1 MPGMPGIPPLP
12 PPKALFIFGVA
23 KLNEQLFDVYTSG
36 VTSDERNQ
44 NRTVYGSWVVKGFFA
59 ESPPRPYLPRIASL
73 EEMFVSGVAVLAE
86 PARGTR
92 ASVPLIVPTA
102 GISPI
107 FMSRSLSSRLLPKR
121 TYWSPRRSSCI
132 ADIAAY

>member
-44 NRTVYGSWVVKGFFA
+44 NRTVYGS
-59 ESPPRPYLPRIASL
+59 
-73 EEMFVSGVAVLAE
+73 
-86 PARGTR
+86 
-92 ASVPLIVPTA
+92 
-102 GISPI
+102 
-107 FMSRSLSSRLLPKR
+107 
-121 TYWSPRRSSCI
+121 
-132 ADIAAY
+132 